1 MRTQLLK
8 GGVLAGAAA
17 IVAAAV
23 YAHAMQDPGA
33 ARGAAQPPQ
42 GGRGRGPQVNDSRTS
57 KEELER
63 WMTDLSNWGRW
74 GKDDQLG
81 AANLIT
87 PAKRKQALALAKTG
101 ETVSLSHNPLTEK
114 AADANEPFSHTL
126 SIIERAGIAVE
137 QQEVS
142 FHGSTFTHLDA
153 FCHVS
158 HDGKLFNGLAF
169 QDVVSKDGGCNKLS
183 ITVFKNGIVTR
194 GILLDIP
201 RLKGVPY
208 LEAGTH
214 VYREDVEA
222 WEKKAGIKVAAG
234 DAIFLRTGRWA
245 RREKVGPFAN
255 LSGYDGSFA
264 PFLKQ
269 RDVALI
275 GSDGIQDVGTVP
287 GFALPIHQIALV
299 ALGVDIFDNLD
310 LEALSETAARL
321 NRWEFLLFASPIPF
335 NNGTG
340 SLINPIA
347 VF

>member
-1 MRTQLLK
+1 
-8 GGVLAGAAA
+8 
-17 IVAAAV
+17 
-23 YAHAMQDPGA
+23 
-33 ARGAAQPPQ
+33 
-42 GGRGRGPQVNDSRTS
+42 
-57 KEELER
+57 
-63 WMTDLSNWGRW
+63 
-74 GKDDQLG
+74 
-81 AANLIT
+81 
-87 PAKRKQALALAKTG
+87 
-101 ETVSLSHNPLTEK
+101 
-114 AADANEPFSHTL
+114 
-126 SIIERAGIAVE
+126 
-137 QQEVS
+137 
-142 FHGSTFTHLDA
+142 
-153 FCHVS
+153 
-158 HDGKLFNGLAF
+158 
-169 QDVVSKDGGCNKLS
+169 LS

>member
-1 MRTQLLK
+1 MRVQVLK
-8 GGVLAGAAA
+8 GVLFVGAVMA
-17 IVAAAV
+17 VAALP
-23 YAHAMQDPGA
+23 HMQSAA
-33 ARGAAQPPQ
+33 ARGAAQQAGQAPA
-42 GGRGRGPQVNDSRTS
+42 GRGAAPAVNDSRTS

-63 WMTDLSNWGRW
+63 WMKELSNWGRW

-87 PAKRKQALALAKTG
+87 PAKRKQALALAKSG
-101 ETVSLSHNPLTEK
+101 ETVSLSHNPVMDK
-114 AADANEPFSHTL
+114 AVDANDPFAHSVTIL
-126 SIIERAGIAVE
+126 GQAGIAVE
-137 QQEVS
+137 KQEVS

-158 HDGKLFNGLAF
+158 HDGKLYNGFLF
-169 QDVVSKDGGCNKLS
+169 QDVVSKDGGCSKLG

-222 WEKKAGIKVAAG
+222 WEKKAGIKIGPG
-234 DAIFLRTGRWA
+234 DAVFLRTGRWA
-245 RREKVGPFAN
+245 RREKMGPFAN
-255 LSGYDGSFA
+255 LSGFDGSFA
-264 PFLKQ
+264 PFLKE
-269 RDVALI
+269 RGVALI
-275 GSDGIQDVGTVP
+275 GSDGILDVGNVP
-287 GFALPIHQIALV
+287 GFALPVHQIALV
-299 ALGVDIFDNLD
+299 ALGINIFDNVD
-310 LEALSETAARL
+310 PEAVAEAAARQ
-321 NRWEFLLFASPIPF
+321 NRWEFLLFAAPIPVP
-335 NNGTG
+335 NGTG